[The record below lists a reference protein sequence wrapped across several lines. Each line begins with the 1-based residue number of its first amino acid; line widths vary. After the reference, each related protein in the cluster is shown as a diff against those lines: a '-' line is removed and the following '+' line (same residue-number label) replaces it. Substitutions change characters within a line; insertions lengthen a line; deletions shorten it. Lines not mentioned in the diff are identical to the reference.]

1 MKRIAVLTSGGDA
14 PGMNAAARAVVR
26 KGIYEGL
33 EVYGIDYGFLG
44 LVNGD
49 IHKLDLGSV
58 GDLLHR
64 GGTFLYSARYPEF
77 ATEEGQL
84 KGIEQLKKFGIEGLV
99 VIGGDG
105 SYHGAE
111 ALTKRG
117 FPTVGIP
124 GTIDNDI
131 SGTDFT
137 IGFDTALNTVL
148 DALDKIR
155 DTATSHERTFI
166 IEVMGRDAGDI
177 ALWSG
182 LAGGA
187 EAIIVPE
194 HDFVMED
201 VVERL
206 NKGLARG
213 KKHSIIVVAEGVISG
228 NEFANQLAEF
238 GDYHARVT
246 VLGHVQRG
254 GSPTAFDRVLASRL
268 GARAVDLLME
278 NRGGLAVGI
287 KNNKIVENSI
297 TEVLKEKHVIDKEMF
312 DLATILSI

>member
-49 IHKLDLGSV
+49 IQKLDLGSV

-194 HDFVMED
+194 HNFVMED

-287 KNNKIVENSI
+287 QNNKIVENDI
-297 TEVLKEKHVIDKEMF
+297 TEVLKQKHVIDKEMF